1 LPSERSDL
9 SGPEA
14 NFSLSLRS
22 IFKQNAMN
30 FKRILLIS
38 LFVLAPAAAW
48 FFYNKYRVVVPAV
61 DVARSEIGWSG
72 KSVSDVH
79 TGKISLKKAE
89 LQFQND
95 KLTGGFFEADMKSIT
110 VTDIT
115 DPEDNKHLVD
125 HIANEDFF
133 EVNRYPSASFRITEV
148 KPAGNDLYE
157 ITGLM
162 KIKDREN
169 KLSFQARVLPA
180 GESGRRATA
189 TISIDR
195 TLFGIEY
202 GSMGK
207 PGSEKD
213 WFIHNEFVL
222 NVNVVTGPEK

>member
-1 LPSERSDL
+1 MPSERSDL
-9 SGPEA
+9 SSPEA
-14 NFSLSLRS
+14 NFSLPLRTV
-22 IFKQNAMN
+22 IFRNTMN

-48 FFYNKYRVVVPAV
+48 FLYNKYRVVVPAV
-61 DVARSEIGWSG
+61 DVTRSEIAWSG

-89 LQFQND
+89 LQFRDD
-95 KLTGGFFEADMKSIT
+95 KLIGGMFEADMKSIT

-148 KPAGNDLYE
+148 KPAGNDLYDVS
-157 ITGLM
+157 GLM

-169 KLSFQARVLPA
+169 KISFQAQVLPA
-180 GESGRRATA
+180 GENGHRATA
-189 TISIDR
+189 TVSIDR

-213 WFIHNEFVL
+213 WFIHNDFLL
-222 NVNVVTGPEK
+222 NINVVAEGAK